1 MNPTVRRASD
11 ATTTARRE
19 EDAVGLAVCLR
30 LLFGGAMMG
39 LANLVPGI
47 SGGTMLVAAGVYR
60 RFIEAVSTLSRLR
73 FDRRSVLVVT
83 VVGVG
88 VVLAVAGFAAIV
100 GEALLRAR
108 WAMYALFIG
117 LTLGGV
123 PILLRSVRPASA
135 TTGIGAVAG
144 AAAMI
149 ALALLQGDDGDGG
162 VASGWMAVG
171 LAGAAGAAAMIL
183 PGVSGA
189 YLLLL
194 LGQYRTILDAIR
206 EGASAAAGLDPSRLW
221 EQFGVLVPFGI
232 GVVVGLVLVSNL
244 LRWLIRRFE
253 RATLGVLLGLLLGAP
268 AGLYPF
274 KQGVPPVAGDVV
286 RGEVLSEAR
295 AEELLEK
302 PRAWPER
309 RFTPGAGQ
317 IMGALGLVGVG
328 FAATLAVGR
337 LGRESEPASS
347 SDAASEA
354 DHVVDS

>member
-1 MNPTVRRASD
+1 MDRTSFGEHS
-11 ATTTARRE
+11 ARTSRPSGPSGP
-19 EDAVGLAVCLR
+19 AVWFR

-60 RFIEAVSTLSRLR
+60 RFIESVSTLSRLR
-73 FDRRSVLVVT
+73 FERTSLLTVAVVA
-83 VVGVG
+83 VGVL
-88 VVLAVAGFAAIV
+88 LAVAGFAALV

-123 PILLRSVRPASA
+123 PILWRSIR
-135 TTGIGAVAG
+135 TGSTAVWVGAAGG
-144 AAAMI
+144 AAAMV
-149 ALALLQGDDGDGG
+149 ALAVLQGDDAGAGA
-162 VASGWMAVG
+162 ASGWSVVAI
-171 LAGAAGAAAMIL
+171 AGAAGAAAMIL

-206 EGASAAAGLDPSRLW
+206 EGASAAAGLELGRLW
-221 EQFGVLVPFGI
+221 AQFEVLVPFGV
-232 GVVVGLVLVSNL
+232 GVLVGLVVVSNL

-286 RGEVLSEAR
+286 RGEVLDEAG
-295 AEELLEK
+295 ATALLEK
-302 PRAWPER
+302 PRSWPER
-309 RFTPGAGQ
+309 RFTPTAGQ
-317 IMGALGLVGVG
+317 IGGAAGLVAVG
-328 FAATLAVGR
+328 FAATVLVGR
-337 LGRESEPASS
+337 LGREPRDSVESPA
-347 SDAASEA
+347 A
-354 DHVVDS
+354 